1 MLRGGSCPCG
11 AFGCG
16 AAPSPAAL
24 PEPNEEKPPTAQ
36 RDASETAMGGGGR
49 EGRGGEKYKIPT
61 RGHPD
66 LNQGPL
72 DLQSNALPLSYTPGC
87 RCAPRA
93 AFLCGTGR
101 GVGGA
106 TRGAAHGAKRVRVP
120 ARRVVQRGRAPAGC
134 ACA

>member
-36 RDASETAMGGGGR
+36 RDASETAMGGEGGA
-49 EGRGGEKYKIPT
+49 GGEKYKIPT

-72 DLQSNALPLSYTPGC
+72 DLQSNALPLSYTPTARTAL
-87 RCAPRA
+87 RCARMRSA
-93 AFLCGTGR
+93 
-101 GVGGA
+101 V
-106 TRGAAHGAKRVRVP
+106 
-120 ARRVVQRGRAPAGC
+120 
-134 ACA
+134 